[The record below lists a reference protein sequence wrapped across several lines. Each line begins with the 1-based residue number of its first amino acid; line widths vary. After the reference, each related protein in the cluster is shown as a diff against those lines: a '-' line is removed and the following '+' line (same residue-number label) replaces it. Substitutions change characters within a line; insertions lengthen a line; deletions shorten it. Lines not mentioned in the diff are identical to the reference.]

1 MPAGNPMA
9 IFRPSMYYP
18 IRNQLEVLVN
28 QALVEYKIY
37 IFLFFKRMRKT
48 LFNLYTALNSRFMM
62 IILYAIPDDYLHRN

>member
-18 IRNQLEVLVN
+18 IRNQFEVFVN
-28 QALVEYKIY
+28 QALVEYRIY